1 MLLYLSINTR
11 RCLMEEKAKIISGSE
26 LDIDENI
33 NKWMAEE
40 QAKGTCKEIKSCS
53 LTVCSLNAT
62 FYALI
67 IYS

>member
-1 MLLYLSINTR
+1 
-11 RCLMEEKAKIISGSE
+11 MEEKAKIISGSE